1 MFFKKKYESI
11 SMAEAKKLKNAAI
24 IDVRTKAEFDTGS
37 MPGAK
42 NIEMNDVVSDT
53 EMFLDKDKTYY
64 ILCQTGNRSS
74 MVCNNLSK
82 RGYNVINIAGGMNAY

>member
-11 SMAEAKKLKNAAI
+11 SMVEAKKLKNAAI

-42 NIEMNDVVSDT
+42 NIEMNGIVLNT

-64 ILCQTGNRSS
+64 ILCQSGNRSS
-74 MVCNNLSK
+74 IVCNNLSK
-82 RGYNVINIAGGMNAY
+82 KGYNVINIAGGMNAY

>member
-11 SMAEAKKLKNAAI
+11 SMAEAKKLKNVAI

-42 NIEMNDVVSDT
+42 NIEMNGVVLNT
-53 EMFLDKDKTYY
+53 EIFLDKEKAYY
-64 ILCQTGNRSS
+64 ILCQSGNRSS
-74 MVCNNLSK
+74 IVCDNLSK
-82 RGYNVINIAGGMNAY
+82 KGYKVVNIVGGMNAY

>member
-11 SMAEAKKLKNAAI
+11 SMVEAKKLKNAAI

-42 NIEMNDVVSDT
+42 NIEMNGIVLNT

-64 ILCQTGNRSS
+64 ILCQSGGRSS
-74 MVCNNLSK
+74 MVCDNLSK
-82 RGYNVINIAGGMNAY
+82 RGYEVINIAGGMNAY

>member
-1 MFFKKKYESI
+1 MV
-11 SMAEAKKLKNAAI
+11 EAKKLKNAAI

-42 NIEMNDVVSDT
+42 NIEMNGIVLNT

-64 ILCQTGNRSS
+64 ILCQSGNRSS
-74 MVCNNLSK
+74 MVCDNLSK
-82 RGYNVINIAGGMNAY
+82 RGYEVINIAGGMNAY

>member
-11 SMAEAKKLKNAAI
+11 SMVEAKKLKNAAI

-42 NIEMNDVVSDT
+42 NIEMNGIVLNT
-53 EMFLDKDKTYY
+53 EMFLDKEKTYY
-64 ILCQTGNRSS
+64 ILCQSGGRSS
-74 MVCNNLSK
+74 MVCDNLSK
-82 RGYNVINIAGGMNAY
+82 KGYNVINIAGGMNAY

>member
-42 NIEMNDVVSDT
+42 MNDVVSDT

-64 ILCQTGNRSS
+64 ILCQSGNRSS
-74 MVCNNLSK
+74 MVCDNLSK
-82 RGYNVINIAGGMNAY
+82 RGYEVINIAGGMNAY

>member
-42 NIEMNDVVSDT
+42 NIEMNGIVLNT

-64 ILCQTGNRSS
+64 ILCQSGGRSS
-74 MVCNNLSK
+74 MVCDNLSK
-82 RGYNVINIAGGMNAY
+82 KGYNVINIAGGMNAY

>member
-11 SMAEAKKLKNAAI
+11 SMVEAKKLKNAAI
-24 IDVRTKAEFDTGS
+24 IDVRTKAEFDTVS

-42 NIEMNDVVSDT
+42 NIEMNGIVLNT

-64 ILCQTGNRSS
+64 ILCQSGGRSS
-74 MVCNNLSK
+74 MVCDNLSK
-82 RGYNVINIAGGMNAY
+82 KGYNVINIAGGMNAY

>member
-11 SMAEAKKLKNAAI
+11 SMVEAKKLKNAAI

-42 NIEMNDVVSDT
+42 NIEMNGIVLNT

-64 ILCQTGNRSS
+64 ILCQSGGRSS
-74 MVCNNLSK
+74 MVCDNLSK
-82 RGYNVINIAGGMNAY
+82 KGYNVINIAGGMNAY

>member
-1 MFFKKKYESI
+1 MNFTMTFSALMPLAFKKK
-11 SMAEAKKLKNAAI
+11 K
-24 IDVRTKAEFDTGS
+24 
-37 MPGAK
+37 K

-64 ILCQTGNRSS
+64 ILCQSGNRSS

>member
-53 EMFLDKDKTYY
+53 EMFLDKDKT
-64 ILCQTGNRSS
+64 
-74 MVCNNLSK
+74 
-82 RGYNVINIAGGMNAY
+82 

>member
-11 SMAEAKKLKNAAI
+11 SMAEAKKLKNVAI

-42 NIEMNDVVSDT
+42 NIEMNGVVLNT
-53 EMFLDKDKTYY
+53 EIFLDKEKTYY
-64 ILCQTGNRSS
+64 ILCQSGNRSS
-74 MVCNNLSK
+74 MVCDNLSK
-82 RGYNVINIAGGMNAY
+82 KGYKVVNIVGGMNAY

>member
-11 SMAEAKKLKNAAI
+11 SMVEAKKLKNAAI

-42 NIEMNDVVSDT
+42 NIEMNGIVLNT

-64 ILCQTGNRSS
+64 ILCQSGNRSS
-74 MVCNNLSK
+74 MVCDNLSK
-82 RGYNVINIAGGMNAY
+82 RGYEVINIAGGMNAY